1 MVCHSLLY
9 VFQYV
14 KQVRPWMRSD
24 SLGKGVEDPEAIC
37 CDLWPGVRS
46 NAHIGL
52 PPRRRSSYPFTP
64 YRETHSRLMHNLLSY
79 YLFFNLYKKEEKYF
93 SNNADVCCL
102 QNCAVCRK
110 KAEKMHTMIIHFCL
124 LFLSQCKKSSRISQ
138 GDLGQ
143 SLTIVVPDA
152 FKL

>member
-1 MVCHSLLY
+1 MSRILRPFVVIYDRESDRMHTLASPLEGDQATLLPHTERLI
-9 VFQYV
+9 V
-14 KQVRPWMRSD
+14 D
-24 SLGKGVEDPEAIC
+24 LCTIC
-37 CDLWPGVRS
+37 CPTTYFS
-46 NAHIGL
+46 T
-52 PPRRRSSYPFTP
+52 FTK
-64 YRETHSRLMHNLLSY
+64 
-79 YLFFNLYKKEEKYF
+79 KKEEKSF

-124 LFLSQCKKSSRISQ
+124 LFLSQCKKSSRISP